1 MSVLNHRPK
10 PGRFS
15 SVAVRRGRP
24 VGITLRRQLQ
34 RLVIAEAILNGAH
47 NTAIAQR
54 LGVSRSW
61 ASREANAPET
71 RAFLSC
77 LVERN
82 SAKIAQMLANAL
94 ETLNRAYD
102 ATMVVRVSQVDIE
115 IPDHRIRLEAAGL
128 FIRLVTILGTRQSK
142 VADRPAEV
150 EKTRDVPTE
159 SSSRPTRRD
168 YRAQFSA
175 VRLLIRILSK
185 L

>member
-1 MSVLNHRPK
+1 
-10 PGRFS
+10 
-15 SVAVRRGRP
+15 
-24 VGITLRRQLQ
+24 
-34 RLVIAEAILNGAH
+34 
-47 NTAIAQR
+47 
-54 LGVSRSW
+54 
-61 ASREANAPET
+61 
-71 RAFLSC
+71 
-77 LVERN
+77 
-82 SAKIAQMLANAL
+82 MLTNAL

-115 IPDHRIRLEAAGL
+115 IPDHRSRLEAAGL

-142 VADRPAEV
+142 VADGPAEV